1 MGLREFRSK
10 YLTKLLNIKDEL
22 LSKYPDKSEKV
33 QYLIDVLVVKLQR
46 LRLYTLADYLFTL
59 YQASKEFKEF
69 ERLIPTQEEVDEL
82 LKGGDYE

>member
-69 ERLIPTQEEVDEL
+69 EKLIPTQEEVDEL

>member
-82 LKGGDYE
+82 LEGGDYE